1 MPSEPKP
8 SSALKRI
15 LKPTSPSWP
24 RYEDQVHTSCVIQ
37 TYMLGQNCTGGCE
50 QWRSSA
56 TIRWTCAFDWV
67 TFHISFSLFVNL
79 EQFYILPGAL
89 NLSSTQCAEITGGS
103 PSIQQNAFTF
113 YSNQTEPNLIH
124 IIFHLLPSHP
134 RPSPCLPPCPPP
146 CRPPCPPP
154 SPPTPPP
161 PTGPLPIH
169 LTGSLNFTLPQSS
182 SLSSMSSS
190 LTAPY

>member
-1 MPSEPKP
+1 MKIRCLHRA
-8 SSALKRI
+8 SSKNICSDKIVQEGA
-15 LKPTSPSWP
+15 
-24 RYEDQVHTSCVIQ
+24 
-37 TYMLGQNCTGGCE
+37 
-50 QWRSSA
+50 SSGD
-56 TIRWTCAFDWV
+56 RVQPLDDRTCALDWV

>member
-1 MPSEPKP
+1 M
-8 SSALKRI
+8 
-15 LKPTSPSWP
+15 
-24 RYEDQVHTSCVIQ
+24 
-37 TYMLGQNCTGGCE
+37 
-50 QWRSSA
+50 
-56 TIRWTCAFDWV
+56 
-67 TFHISFSLFVNL
+67 NL

-134 RPSPCLPPCPPP
+134 RPSPCLPPC
-146 CRPPCPPP
+146 RPPCPPP